1 MVKCDKGTTE
11 ISGTK
16 SQILA
21 EFTMIVR
28 SMRDCE
34 HINDE
39 EIKRSYDRGF
49 LTDEEIKRSYDR
61 GFLADEEITGLMA
74 DKLADILA
82 KIAERMKEGD
92 ESGDD

>member
-16 SQILA
+16 SQVLA

-28 SMRDCE
+28 AMRDCE

-49 LTDEEIKRSYDR
+49 LT
-61 GFLADEEITGLMA
+61 DEEITGLMA

>member
-21 EFTMIVR
+21 EFTMIIR
-28 SMRDCE
+28 GLRDCE
-34 HINDE
+34 HIN
-39 EIKRSYDRGF
+39 
-49 LTDEEIKRSYDR
+49 
-61 GFLADEEITGLMA
+61 DEEITGLMA

>member
-49 LTDEEIKRSYDR
+49 LTDEEIT
-61 GFLADEEITGLMA
+61 GFMA

-92 ESGDD
+92 ESEDD

>member
-1 MVKCDKGTTE
+1 MVKCDKGEVE

-21 EFTMIVR
+21 EFAVIVR
-28 SMRDCE
+28 AL
-34 HINDE
+34 
-39 EIKRSYDRGF
+39 RGCDF
-49 LTDEEIKRSYDR
+49 ITDEEIKKNYER
-61 GFLADEEITGLMA
+61 GFESDEELIERAA

-92 ESGDD
+92 ESEDD

>member
-21 EFTMIVR
+21 EFTMIIR
-28 SMRDCE
+28 GLRDCE

-49 LTDEEIKRSYDR
+49 LTDEEIKGLAADR
-61 GFLADEEITGLMA
+61 I
-74 DKLADILA
+74 ADILA

-92 ESGDD
+92 ESEDD